1 MSKKI
6 LFIKIGSYFC
16 VLLLGIIIWHIIYF
30 VRIEPP
36 EIINSIEDID
46 ISAEITTVPM
56 QERTLFPT
64 INRDLPR
71 INERQLFGEFTQ
83 QIGDSIIWLSF
94 SSTEDFGPY
103 TVVMMHGEIERET
116 LRIGFYEV
124 NDEGDV
130 VLHFRFMEPHGEEM
144 VMMPVT
150 QVWSVS
156 INYPFIQLTDGRF
169 TLLTTFYTDEN
180 RENLWSNYHTELN
193 KLEVNY

>member
-1 MSKKI
+1 MPGKT
-6 LFIKIGSYFC
+6 LFIKIISYFGT
-16 VLLLGIIIWHIIYF
+16 LLLGIIIWHIIYLAMLKS
-30 VRIEPP
+30 P
-36 EIINSIEDID
+36 EIINPIEDTD
-46 ISAEITTVPM
+46 IFTKIPAAPM
-56 QERTLFPT
+56 QERTIYPT
-64 INRDLPR
+64 INRDSPR
-71 INERQLFGEFTQ
+71 INERQLFGEYTQ

-156 INYPFIQLTDGRF
+156 TNYPFIQLTDGRF
-169 TLLTTFYTDEN
+169 TLITTFYTDEE
-180 RENLWSNYHTELN
+180 RAELWANYHTALDD
-193 KLEVNY
+193 LEVN